1 MHNARPWHW
10 IPTLYFSQGLPYV
23 VVMTLAVVMYKNP
36 VSYTHLTLPT
46 KRIV

>member
-1 MHNARPWHW
+1 MTDYATVRNKVETDDTLVFAAGHETLDGRP
-10 IPTLYFSQGLPYV
+10 
-23 VVMTLAVVMYKNP
+23 P